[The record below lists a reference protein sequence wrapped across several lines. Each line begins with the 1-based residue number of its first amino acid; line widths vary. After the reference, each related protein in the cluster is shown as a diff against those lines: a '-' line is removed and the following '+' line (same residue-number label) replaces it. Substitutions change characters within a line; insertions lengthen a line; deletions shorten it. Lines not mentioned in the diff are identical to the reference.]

1 MNRTESHWKEIEN
14 FSSSKNG
21 MVRVSKQTGV
31 NVTVITQALLVVLKW
46 PMVIILSH
54 TGRNGI

>member
-1 MNRTESHWKEIEN
+1 MNCTQSHWKEIEN

-21 MVRVSKQTGV
+21 MVSKQTGV